1 MGKTRDSSLPY
12 SSKDCK
18 QMRHKLLQAVYKH
31 DEKDLGILL
40 KRELGSYQHQG
51 SAWGVL
57 IVWSWVA
64 FTYFKVP
71 VMKPH
76 FPGIFLGTSL
86 GYFLGGWMGIE
97 TGAQFVLDKIGVIKE
112 DAELEKRRQEVLSI
126 CKGL

>member
-1 MGKTRDSSLPY
+1 MGKTRDTSLPH

-18 QMRHKLLQAVYKH
+18 EMRHKLLQAIDRH
-31 DEKDLGILL
+31 DDKDLCRLL
-40 KRELGSYQHQG
+40 RLELGFYKQQG

-64 FTYFKVP
+64 FTYFKAP

-76 FPGIFLGTSL
+76 FTGIFLGTSL
-86 GYFLGGWMGIE
+86 GYFLGGWLGIE

-112 DAELEKRRQEVLSI
+112 DAGLEKRRQEVLSV
-126 CKGL
+126 CKAL

>member
-1 MGKTRDSSLPY
+1 MGKTRDTSLPH

-18 QMRHKLLQAVYKH
+18 EMRHKLLQAIDRH
-31 DEKDLGILL
+31 DDKDLGRLL
-40 KRELGSYQHQG
+40 RLELGFYKQQG

-64 FTYFKVP
+64 FTYFKAP

-76 FPGIFLGTSL
+76 LPGIFLGTSL
-86 GYFLGGWMGIE
+86 GYFLGGWLGIE

-112 DAELEKRRQEVLSI
+112 DAGLEKRRQEVLSV
-126 CKGL
+126 CKAL